1 MKMAGYK
8 CKDYTEFKEE
18 ILAKMEESTTIEN
31 IKNNSIIE
39 CKDFNS
45 LKICMRSIML
55 KWMKKIKRLI
65 FCSCS
70 TNVRRVHRGQTVFEI
85 Y

>member
-1 MKMAGYK
+1 
-8 CKDYTEFKEE
+8 
-18 ILAKMEESTTIEN
+18 MEESTTIEN

-45 LKICMRSIML
+45 LKNLHEKYNVKMDE
-55 KWMKKIKRLI
+55 KIKRLI